1 MVESLLD
8 PVAPGPSVRRN
19 QCVEGLVRRS
29 GEVVDV
35 STHRVNIETVVGRVS
50 AHNASPPFDLGV
62 RRRVFPSMG
71 LTHGRRSRTKG
82 VRITNI
88 GGGEKIREQV
98 P

>member
-1 MVESLLD
+1 
-8 PVAPGPSVRRN
+8 
-19 QCVEGLVRRS
+19 
-29 GEVVDV
+29 
-35 STHRVNIETVVGRVS
+35 
-50 AHNASPPFDLGV
+50 
-62 RRRVFPSMG
+62 MG